1 MSPHRLRPR
10 GAKPR
15 SIAENLQKL
24 VSLFTAKDRVL
35 ITINADPD
43 SLAASMAVKRLLWH
57 RVQSVTIA
65 HFNEIVRLNNVAMVR
80 LLKIPLLSLQKINP
94 EDFTRTVLV
103 DGQPHHHEAFA
114 EFRYDVVIDHHPIT
128 TGVDAAVVD
137 IRPEYGATSTI
148 MTEYLGSAKI
158 RPSKGLATALL
169 YGIRVDTRGF
179 EVCTVEDIGAFR
191 RLFPLANM
199 NVLRKIEMSD
209 MGLKDLRYFQ
219 QALERKRIIQDKV
232 FSHMDSVHSPDVLV
246 LLADFFMRCQEV
258 AWTVVSGVY
267 QKTLVV
273 IIRSDG
279 FRKNAGASAIKAFG
293 RFGNAGGH
301 KAMAR
306 AEIPLTTLETH
317 LKGVDD
323 ANLGRFV
330 IRRFRGV
337 SEEGRELPEIRGGR
351 GPGHA

>member
-24 VSLFTAKDRVL
+24 LSLFTAKDRVL

-65 HFNEIVRLNNVAMVR
+65 HFNEIVRLSNVAMVR
-80 LLKIPLLSLQKINP
+80 LLKIPLLSLRKINP

-114 EFRYDVVIDHHPIT
+114 GFHHDAVIDHHPIT
-128 TGVDAAVVD
+128 AGVNAAVVD
-137 IRPEYGATSTI
+137 IRPDYGATSTI
-148 MTEYLGSAKI
+148 MTEYLSAAKI

-179 EVCTVEDIGAFR
+179 EICTVEDIRAFR

-219 QALERKRIIQDKV
+219 QALEGKRIIQDKV
-232 FSHMDSVHSPDVLV
+232 FSHMESVHSPDVLV
-246 LLADFFMRCQEV
+246 LLADFFLRCQEV

-306 AEIPLTTLETH
+306 AEIPLATLATQ
-317 LKGVDD
+317 LKGVDA

-337 SEEGRELPEIRGGR
+337 SEEDRDLPDIRGGL

>member
-1 MSPHRLRPR
+1 MSPHRLRPH

-24 VSLFTAKDRVL
+24 LSLFTAKDRVL

-43 SLAASMAVKRLLWH
+43 SLAASMAFKRLLWH

-103 DGQPHHHEAFA
+103 DGQPHHHEAFTG
-114 EFRYDVVIDHHPIT
+114 FHYDVVIDHHPIT
-128 TGVDAAVVD
+128 TKVDAAVVD
-137 IRPEYGATSTI
+137 IRPDYGATATI
-148 MTEYLGSAKI
+148 MTEYLHAAKI
-158 RPSKGLATALL
+158 RPSKSLATALL

-191 RLFPLANM
+191 RVFPLANM

-209 MGLKDLRYFQ
+209 MALKDLRHFQ
-219 QALERKRIIQDKV
+219 EAIENKRIIGGKV
-232 FSHMDSVHSPDVLV
+232 FSHLASVHSPDVLV
-246 LLADFFMRCQEV
+246 LVADFFLSCQEV

-279 FRKNAGASAIKAFG
+279 VRKNAGASAIKAFG
-293 RFGNAGGH
+293 QFGTAGGH

-306 AEIPLTTLETH
+306 AEIPLATLETH
-317 LKGVDD
+317 LKAVDP

-337 SEEGRELPEIRGGR
+337 AETSP
-351 GPGHA
+351 